1 MSMEGLEKFFFI
13 PDWSTDFS
21 ILELWSTRPRAS
33 EIGAL
38 VSDCAYGE
46 IIASGKLKDISYKG
60 IELSLLVRRQRRCR
74 RWEEDIEDAQ
84 RVDVD
89 VYPTGIHGSTAHYV

>member
-1 MSMEGLEKFFFI
+1 
-13 PDWSTDFS
+13 
-21 ILELWSTRPRAS
+21 LWSTRPRAS

-38 VSDCAYGE
+38 VSDCAYGKL
-46 IIASGKLKDISYKG
+46 IASGKLKDISYKG